1 MRLLLVEDDRLLGE
15 GIEMGLKQQA
25 YIVDWLHD
33 GEAAVLAIMHEAYD
47 AVVLD
52 IGLPRKNGIEVLKE
66 VRKKGRMAPVLILTA
81 LDGIEDRIAG
91 LDAGA
96 DDYLTKPF
104 DLNELYARIRALI
117 RRSVGRAEAKIIHGD
132 LALNPAS
139 HAVSLNG
146 KPVDLSRR
154 EYTVL
159 LELMENR
166 GRVLSR
172 RQLEQGLYGL
182 GEEVESNAVEV
193 HVHHIRKKI
202 DSKLIRTVRGV
213 GYIIEKDSA

>member
-25 YIVDWLHD
+25 YIVDWLED
-33 GEAAVLAIMHEAYD
+33 GEAAVLAMLHEAYD

-66 VRKKGRMAPVLILTA
+66 VRRKGKTVPVLILTA
-81 LDGIEDRIAG
+81 LDAIEDRVAG

-117 RRSVGRAEAKIIHGD
+117 RRSAGRAEAKIIHGELELD
-132 LALNPAS
+132 PAS
-139 HAVSLNG
+139 HQVSLSG
-146 KPVDLSRR
+146 KPVELSRR

-193 HVHHIRKKI
+193 HVHHIRKK
-202 DSKLIRTVRGV
+202 
-213 GYIIEKDSA
+213 

>member
-25 YIVDWLHD
+25 YTVDWLQD
-33 GEAAVLAIMHEAYD
+33 GEAAVLAMLHEDYD

-66 VRKKGRMAPVLILTA
+66 VRRKGSMAPVLILTA
-81 LDGIEDRIAG
+81 LDAIEDRVAG

-117 RRSVGRAEAKIIHGD
+117 RRSAGRAEAKIIHGD
-132 LALNPAS
+132 LELDPAS
-139 HAVSLNG
+139 HKVNFSG

-213 GYIIEKDSA
+213 GYIIEKNV

>member
-25 YIVDWLHD
+25 YTVDWLQD
-33 GEAAVLAIMHEAYD
+33 GEAAVLAMLHEDYD

-66 VRKKGRMAPVLILTA
+66 VRRKGRMEPVLILTA
-81 LDGIEDRIAG
+81 LDAIEDRVAG

-117 RRSVGRAEAKIIHGD
+117 RRSAGRAEAKIIHGD
-132 LALNPAS
+132 LELDPAS
-139 HAVSLNG
+139 HKVNFSG

-213 GYIIEKDSA
+213 GYIIEKNV

>member
-25 YIVDWLHD
+25 YIVDWLED
-33 GEAAVLAIMHEAYD
+33 GEAAILGILHEDYD

-52 IGLPRKNGIEVLKE
+52 IGLPKKNGIEVLKE
-66 VRKKGRMAPVLILTA
+66 IRRKGRTVPVLILTA
-81 LDGIEDRIAG
+81 LDAIEDRVAG

-117 RRSVGRAEAKIIHGD
+117 RRSSGRAEAKIIHGELELD
-132 LALNPAS
+132 PAS
-139 HAVSLNG
+139 HQVSLSG
-146 KPVDLSRR
+146 KPVELSRR

-166 GRVLSR
+166 GRVMSR

-202 DSKLIRTVRGV
+202 ASKLIRTVRGV
-213 GYIIEKDSA
+213 GYIIEKDV

>member
-25 YIVDWLHD
+25 YTVDWLQD
-33 GEAAVLAIMHEAYD
+33 GEAAVLAMLHDDYD
-47 AVVLD
+47 AAVLD
-52 IGLPRKNGIEVLKE
+52 IGLPRKNGIEVLKDI
-66 VRKKGRMAPVLILTA
+66 RRKGRTVPVLILTA
-81 LDGIEDRIAG
+81 MDAIEDRVAG

-96 DDYLTKPF
+96 DDYLSKPF

-117 RRSVGRAEAKIIHGD
+117 RRSAGRAEAKIIHGELELD
-132 LALNPAS
+132 PAS
-139 HAVSLNG
+139 HAVSLSG
-146 KPVDLSRR
+146 KPVELSRR

-159 LELMENR
+159 LVLMENR

-213 GYIIEKDSA
+213 GYIIEKDV

>member
-25 YIVDWLHD
+25 YIVDWLQD
-33 GEAAVLAIMHEAYD
+33 GEAAVLAIMHEDYD

-52 IGLPRKNGIEVLKE
+52 IGLPRKNGIEVLNE
-66 VRKKGRMAPVLILTA
+66 IRRKGKTVPVLILTA
-81 LDGIEDRIAG
+81 LDAIEDRVAG

-117 RRSVGRAEAKIIHGD
+117 RRSAGRAEAKIIHGD
-132 LALNPAS
+132 LELDPAS
-139 HAVSLNG
+139 HQVSFNG
-146 KPVDLSRR
+146 QPVELSRR

-213 GYIIEKDSA
+213 GYIVEKDV

>member
-25 YIVDWLHD
+25 YIVDWLQD
-33 GEAAVLAIMHEAYD
+33 GEAAVLAIMHEEYD

-52 IGLPRKNGIEVLKE
+52 IGLPRKNGIEVLNE
-66 VRKKGRMAPVLILTA
+66 IRRKGKTVPVLILTA
-81 LDGIEDRIAG
+81 LDAIEDRVAG

-117 RRSVGRAEAKIIHGD
+117 RRSSGRAEAKIIHAD
-132 LALNPAS
+132 LELDPAS
-139 HAVSLNG
+139 HQVNFSG

-213 GYIIEKDSA
+213 GYIIEKNA

>member
-25 YIVDWLHD
+25 YTVDWLQD
-33 GEAAVLAIMHEAYD
+33 GEAAVLAMQHEDYD

-66 VRKKGRMAPVLILTA
+66 VRRKGSMAPVLILTA
-81 LDGIEDRIAG
+81 LDAIEDRVAG

-117 RRSVGRAEAKIIHGD
+117 RRSAGRAEAKIIHGD
-132 LALNPAS
+132 LELDPAS
-139 HAVSLNG
+139 HQVNFSG

-213 GYIIEKDSA
+213 GYIIEKNV